1 MVHIREGVAIPKSLK
16 DVCILDILCDTTE
29 EKSLT
34 QEEIRQRLADR
45 YGIEVD
51 RKTLHRRLEL
61 LMSSVEGLRCT
72 EEAREGTD
80 GVKTDFWIE
89 HEPLFE
95 DPELRALVYLVI
107 FSRHI
112 PSSVKGSMVERL
124 ESLSRGSMHR
134 EMRSY
139 LMQSDK
145 GAMDYNELFLNIDL
159 LSEAIAAKKKVSFN
173 YASYG
178 ADKKLRIDER
188 IITVSPLGIGA
199 SDGDF
204 YLLAT
209 TNAILHDNNV
219 ERFISHLQDVLDS
232 MKAHEVH
239 VDMYRLDRMKAVAIL
254 DEERDRLNGLD
265 TLHLPGADGR
275 NDRFNVRKHLRE
287 NPDLMP
293 GHSAH
298 AEFVLTESPRCTVSN
313 VIDHFG
319 KENVYVTRETT
330 AKRGTPG
337 TYRVTLR
344 TNVEGL
350 RRFALLNAVSI
361 EVIKPEA
368 LREELHATYTT
379 AAQRM
384 G

>member
-1 MVHIREGVAIPKSLK
+1 MAHIREGVTIPKSLK
-16 DVCILDILCDTTE
+16 DVCILDILDGTTQDRP
-29 EKSLT
+29 LT

-61 LMSSVEGLRCT
+61 LMGSVEGLRCT
-72 EEAREGTD
+72 EGAREGTD

-89 HEPLFE
+89 RTPLF
-95 DPELRALVYLVI
+95 DDSELRALVYLVI

-112 PSSVKGSMVERL
+112 PSSVKRSMVERL
-124 ESLSRGSMHR
+124 EHLSGGDLHR

-139 LMQSDK
+139 LVQSDR
-145 GAMDYNELFLNIDL
+145 GAKDYSELFLNIDL

-173 YASYG
+173 YSSYG

-188 IITVSPLGIGA
+188 VITASPLGIGA

-209 TNAILHDNNV
+209 TNAIQDDNPD
-219 ERFISHLQDVLDS
+219 RMLAHFQDVVHA
-232 MKAHEVH
+232 MEAHEVH
-239 VDMYRLDRMKAVAIL
+239 IDTYRLDRMKSVEIL
-254 DEERDRLNGLD
+254 DEEREGLD
-265 TLHLPGADGR
+265 DPDTLRLPGADGR
-275 NDRFNVRKHLRE
+275 RDRLDALEHLRE

-293 GHSAH
+293 GHSVY
-298 AEFVLTESPRCTVSN
+298 AELVLTEGPRCTVSD
-313 VIDHFG
+313 VVDHFG
-319 KENVYVTRETT
+319 RDGVNVVRETT
-330 AKRGTPG
+330 AKRGAPR
-337 TYRVTLR
+337 TYRITLR

-350 RRFALLNAVSI
+350 RRFVQLNAGSV

-368 LREELHATYTT
+368 LREKLHATF
-379 AAQRM
+379 AAAVSRM
-384 G
+384 E